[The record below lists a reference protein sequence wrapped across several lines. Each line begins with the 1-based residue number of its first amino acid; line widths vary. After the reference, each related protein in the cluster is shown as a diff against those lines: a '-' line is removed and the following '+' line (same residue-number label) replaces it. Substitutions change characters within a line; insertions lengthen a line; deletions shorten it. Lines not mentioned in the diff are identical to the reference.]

1 MRFQDGSNNMCYRQV
16 AAEYQRMAQLGS
28 EYDRKQV
35 YQIRCRHCS
44 ASLTNRGMNAVLLSD
59 RTVQLFST
67 DLVPNTVGFVQGD
80 YSAASCTCRVRD
92 TACLSCG
99 NVVGYHVNVPCKVCL
114 GQPNNGHYWM
124 FRSADIKA
132 SQIYA
137 RVGDM
142 QPDLPLLWG
151 FVHGAG
157 DFVGGYHRTGDH
169 LAAYESCRLSVHLP
183 ASIHLITHH
192 PHHSFVNARTPDEHL
207 FDEYIE
213 MCR

>member
-1 MRFQDGSNNMCYRQV
+1 
-16 AAEYQRMAQLGS
+16 
-28 EYDRKQV
+28 
-35 YQIRCRHCS
+35 
-44 ASLTNRGMNAVLLSD
+44 
-59 RTVQLFST
+59 
-67 DLVPNTVGFVQGD
+67 
-80 YSAASCTCRVRD
+80 
-92 TACLSCG
+92 
-99 NVVGYHVNVPCKVCL
+99 
-114 GQPNNGHYWM
+114 
-124 FRSADIKA
+124 
-132 SQIYA
+132 
-137 RVGDM
+137 M

-183 ASIHLITHH
+183 SSIHLITHH